1 MLISGQYPGDP
12 TLGGPGSHTHYWV
25 TQLWPTTLA
34 PPVSAAA
41 AHTVAVHA
49 LTVRGIGLAWWE
61 GARIPVARRADS
73 HCTCC
78 GSTQASVARS
88 RITMSVPPLP
98 TLALGRSSKHVL
110 QRASRAARSA
120 RRLRHS
126 HHQEATCA
134 SYRGSAHLGARARSA
149 HAIGAER
156 IARSADQAA
165 AGARARSAHA
175 IGAERVREAAMAAE
189 RLRLPRL
196 AHRCAAP
203 SAPSAEREAAIRL
216 AAGARARSARA
227 IGAPGHNRLHIAVS
241 LEQHITVKLEQY
253 KLGGYCLL
261 APLKKKGSPA
271 LALAHYYP
279 ETTYT

>member
-1 MLISGQYPGDP
+1 M
-12 TLGGPGSHTHYWV
+12 
-25 TQLWPTTLA
+25 
-34 PPVSAAA
+34 SAAA

-227 IGAPGHNRLHIAVS
+227 IGAERVAR
-241 LEQHITVKLEQY
+241 
-253 KLGGYCLL
+253 GG
-261 APLKKKGSPA
+261 AG
-271 LALAHYYP
+271 
-279 ETTYT
+279 

>member
-1 MLISGQYPGDP
+1 M
-12 TLGGPGSHTHYWV
+12 
-25 TQLWPTTLA
+25 
-34 PPVSAAA
+34 SAAA

-98 TLALGRSSKHVL
+98 TLALGRSSKHAL

-203 SAPSAEREAAIRL
+203 SAPSAERRAPSAERRARGGDQARRRRP
-216 AAGARARSARA
+216 GAQRPRHRRRARSARRRWLRA
-227 IGAPGHNRLHIAVS
+227 SGCPTPHTTAGRLLPASATI
-241 LEQHITVKLEQY
+241 
-253 KLGGYCLL
+253 
-261 APLKKKGSPA
+261 KKKWVTSPGPDP
-271 LALAHYYP
+271 LYVTCIYSDP
-279 ETTYT
+279 YTMSSLGLINCRIRLRFNTESQGYR